1 MGKPTPK
8 QGSETQPKPARYRLY
23 IDESGDHAYKLLDDP
38 AHRYLALLG
47 VWFEQRSDYIDYENA
62 LSAFKQSI
70 FGHAEVHLH
79 RSDII
84 NRKGPFGRLCDSDT
98 KQRFDDGLIEVLQQA
113 RFRMVCV
120 VLDKQ
125 RHQEKYSSPLHPYH
139 YCMTALAERYCGWL
153 DLKNAVGDIMAESRG
168 RAEDNQLMQAYERLY
183 EAGTY
188 YLKPEKF
195 QRVLTTRKLK
205 VKPKS
210 ADISGLE
217 MADILAH
224 PVKQFVLT
232 EAKLVRSGNGG
243 LYAGRL
249 LDAVKPKFNRN
260 IYTGTVN
267 GYGSVVL

>member
-1 MGKPTPK
+1 MEPR
-8 QGSETQPKPARYRLY
+8 PARYRLY
-23 IDESGDHAYKLLDDP
+23 IDESGDHAYKLMDNP

-47 VWFEQRSDYIDYENA
+47 VWFEQRKDYIAFENS
-62 LSAFKQSI
+62 LSAFKQSV
-70 FGHAEVHLH
+70 FGHAEIHLH

-84 NRKGPFGRLCDSDT
+84 NRKGPYGRLCDPDV
-98 KQRFDDGLIEVLQQA
+98 RLEFDRGLIAVIEQS
-113 RFRMVCV
+113 RFEMVCV

-125 RHQEKYSSPLHPYH
+125 CHQGKYSSPLHPYH

-168 RAEDNQLMQAYERLY
+168 RAEDNQLLQAYERLY

-210 ADISGLE
+210 ANISGIEL
-217 MADILAH
+217 ADILAH
-224 PVKQFVLT
+224 PVKQFVLA
-232 EAKLVRSGNGG
+232 E
-243 LYAGRL
+243 AGRIAPMEGDLFAQKL
-249 LDAVKPKFNRN
+249 LGAAKSKFNRN
-260 IYTGTVN
+260 IYTGAVH

>member
-1 MGKPTPK
+1 MEGMDIKS
-8 QGSETQPKPARYRLY
+8 GLATQPKPTRYRLY
-23 IDESGDHAYKLLDDP
+23 VDESGDHAYKLLHDP

-47 VWFEQRSDYIDYENA
+47 VWFEQRADYINYENA

-84 NRKGPFGRLCDSDT
+84 NRKGPFGRLCDPVV
-98 KQRFDDGLIEVLQQA
+98 KQKFNDGLVEVIKKA
-113 RFRMVCV
+113 CFRMVCV

-125 RHQEKYSSPLHPYH
+125 QHQEKYSSPLHPYH
-139 YCMTALAERYCGWL
+139 YCMTALSERYCGWL
-153 DLKNAVGDIMAESRG
+153 GLKNAVGDIMAESRG

-195 QRVLTTRKLK
+195 QRVLTTKKLK
-205 VKPKS
+205 IKPKS

-217 MADILAH
+217 MADVLAH
-224 PVKQFVLT
+224 PVKQFVLAQA
-232 EAKLVRSGNGG
+232 ELLQPAKED
-243 LYAGRL
+243 LYANRL
-249 LDAVKPKFNRN
+249 IDVVESKFNRN
-260 IYTGTVN
+260 IYTGVVN

>member
-1 MGKPTPK
+1 M
-8 QGSETQPKPARYRLY
+8 QPKPARYRLY
-23 IDESGDHAYKLLDDP
+23 IDESGDHAYKRIDEP

-47 VWFEQRSDYIDYENA
+47 VWFEQRTDYIDYENA
-62 LSAFKQSI
+62 LSAFKQSV

-84 NRKGPFGRLCDSDT
+84 NRKGPFGRLCNPDIQT
-98 KQRFDDGLIEVLQQA
+98 RFNDGLIDVIRQA
-113 RFRMVCV
+113 RFNLVCV

-125 RHQEKYSSPLHPYH
+125 QHQQKYSSPLHPYH
-139 YCMTALAERYCGWL
+139 YCMTALTERYCGWL

-224 PVKQFVLT
+224 PVKQHVLA
-232 EAKLVRSGNGG
+232 EAGLARPVSGD
-243 LYAGRL
+243 LFAKRL
-249 LDAVKPKFNRN
+249 LDATESKFNRN
-260 IYTGTVN
+260 IYTGAVN

>member
-1 MGKPTPK
+1 M
-8 QGSETQPKPARYRLY
+8 QSKPARYRLY

-38 AHRYLALLG
+38 SHRYLALLG
-47 VWFEQRSDYIDYENA
+47 VWFEQRVDYIDYENTM
-62 LSAFKQSI
+62 SAFKQSV

-84 NRKGPFGRLCDSDT
+84 NRKGPFGRLCNPDVQT
-98 KQRFDDGLIEVLQQA
+98 RFNDGLIEVVRQA
-113 RFRMVCV
+113 RFRMTCV

-125 RHQEKYSSPLHPYH
+125 QHQEKYASPLHPYH
-139 YCMTALAERYCGWL
+139 YCMTALTERYCGWL
-153 DLKNAVGDIMAESRG
+153 HLKNAVGDIMAESRG

-205 VKPKS
+205 IKPKS

-224 PVKQFVLT
+224 PVKQFVLA
-232 EAKLVRSGNGG
+232 EAGLVQSANEDRF
-243 LYAGRL
+243 AKRL
-249 LDAVKPKFNRN
+249 LEAVKPKFNRN
-260 IYTGTVN
+260 VCTGVVN